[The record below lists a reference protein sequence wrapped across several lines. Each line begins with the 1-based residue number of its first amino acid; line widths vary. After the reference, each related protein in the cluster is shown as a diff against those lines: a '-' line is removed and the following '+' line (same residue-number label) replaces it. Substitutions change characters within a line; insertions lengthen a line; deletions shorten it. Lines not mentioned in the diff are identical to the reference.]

1 MGQITRN
8 QEKIKN
14 TFDHKAKE
22 RSFTKRDLVLLW
34 DKRKEKPGMH
44 KKFDSL
50 WGGPY
55 KIKSCAGT
63 NSFNL
68 ETMEGEI
75 LKLPVNALH
84 IKRYYPPDT

>member
-1 MGQITRN
+1 MTRN

-22 RSFTKRDLVLLW
+22 RSFAEGDLVLLW

>member
-1 MGQITRN
+1 MVRN
-8 QEKIKN
+8 QDKVKN
-14 TFDHKAKE
+14 TFDHKAKG
-22 RSFTKRDLVLLW
+22 RSFVEGDLVLLW

-44 KKFDSL
+44 KKFDSQ

-55 KIKSCAGT
+55 KIRSCAGI

-84 IKRYYPPDT
+84 LKRYYPLDT